1 MRVAVVV
8 EQCLNRVPGGTGRY
22 TRELTRALAATAAD
36 DDSVGT
42 WTAWHRTIEAARI
55 DGVGRAQPA
64 AAAASR
70 TRGRLGEA
78 SARPLTAVTSCM
90 RPPCWCPRV
99 APHRWS

>member
-1 MRVAVVV
+1 MA
-8 EQCLNRVPGGTGRY
+8 PAA

-55 DGVGRAQPA
+55 DGVVGPNRLPLPRRALA
-64 AAAASR
+64 AAW
-70 TRGRLGEA
+70 EQA